1 MDDEILIEIRTFGN
15 MLKVSAVHALTGTEV
30 SFIAPKN
37 TPMLSI
43 KMLAKQKLEY
53 VINKDKN

>member
-1 MDDEILIEIRTFGN
+1 MDDEILIEIRACGN
-15 MLKVSAVHALTGTEV
+15 MIKVSAVHALTGTEV

-37 TPMLSI
+37 TPIFSI

-53 VINKDKN
+53 VMNKDKN